1 VAGRAKVFIV
11 LSLVVAGFGGETPD
25 AVRTASL
32 YARSDVFL
40 PLYPPFFLSRYHE
53 GMVLNIKDPEADRLA
68 RALAAATGESITVA
82 ARAAFAERLAR
93 VQARDAAPEVLAEL
107 EGVIAR
113 ARERE
118 TLDDR
123 TTDEILGY
131 DDDGLPS

>member
-1 VAGRAKVFIV
+1 
-11 LSLVVAGFGGETPD
+11 
-25 AVRTASL
+25 
-32 YARSDVFL
+32 
-40 PLYPPFFLSRYHE
+40 
-53 GMVLNIKDPEADRLA
+53 MVLNIKDPEADRLA